1 MKKGKVFTKSQIA
14 LALLVVAL
22 GAAVWLNT
30 KYSSVSDVQDTVS
43 KYLGGVQ
50 YVGNES
56 QSSAVQTG
64 AAAES
69 GDYFTTAKAEREK
82 AIKAAQEQIEETLKN
97 ENASDDDKKAAVELS
112 ASLAK
117 RIEAQT
123 NIENLLKAK
132 GFEKAL
138 AVISDETVTVVVKSD
153 GLLAS
158 ETLQIQDIA
167 TEHSGI
173 PLSGVKIITVK

>member
-30 KYSSVSDVQDTVS
+30 KYTSVSDVQNTVS

-64 AAAES
+64 AAAEN
-69 GDYFTTAKAEREK
+69 GDYFTTAKAGK
-82 AIKAAQEQIEETLKN
+82 PNK
-97 ENASDDDKKAAVELS
+97 
-112 ASLAK
+112 
-117 RIEAQT
+117 
-123 NIENLLKAK
+123 
-132 GFEKAL
+132 
-138 AVISDETVTVVVKSD
+138 VT
-153 GLLAS
+153 
-158 ETLQIQDIA
+158 EWW
-167 TEHSGI
+167 
-173 PLSGVKIITVK
+173 